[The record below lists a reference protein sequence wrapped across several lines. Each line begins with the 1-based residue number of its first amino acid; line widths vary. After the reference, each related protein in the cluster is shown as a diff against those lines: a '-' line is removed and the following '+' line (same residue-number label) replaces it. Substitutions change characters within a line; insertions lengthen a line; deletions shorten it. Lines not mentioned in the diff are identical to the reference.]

1 MRRKGREVKNT
12 DRIGNVIED
21 GRLLHLASVGG
32 WGAPHAVSV
41 DYGGR
46 ERNGLYFHDA
56 LAGYKAGLLPVHP
69 RASSCINAGAA
80 VELHPSKAE
89 PMGQVDRSVTGTG
102 RICEKRN
109 SAEKCRIAGG
119 LKAHCGPAA
128 ISVIEPAAGLGKTP
142 SMSGYLK
149 AKGLPARPK
158 AAPIPTIS
166 ERRW

>member
-12 DRIGNVIED
+12 DRIVNVIED

-56 LAGYKAGLLPVHP
+56 LAGCKAGLLLVHP
-69 RASSCINAGAA
+69 RASSCIIAAA

-89 PMGQVDRSVTGTG
+89 PMGQVDRNVTGTG

-109 SAEKCRIAGG
+109 SAEKCRIGG
-119 LKAHCGPAA
+119 ALKAHCGPAA
-128 ISVIEPAAGLGKTP
+128 ISVIEPAVGLGKTP